1 MWDSM
6 IDQVWRCES
15 SQSQCQLT
23 TKYTAY
29 IQELYVWE
37 THKSNTLT
45 QYLYLSMTFGYF
57 YTKLGVTKYQE
68 DDLLHCTCLH
78 LYQTVCLHPVE
89 FPFAQEVILIC
100 NKKKK
105 KEVRHTHIT
114 SSEQGTVGLRHVH
127 VVVVILELQ
136 MKTDKKTQWADRC
149 PDNIQLR
156 LSPSSF
162 HNGHLSLTQ
171 ISHTPGALTV
181 YTSS

>member
-57 YTKLGVTKYQE
+57 YTKLGTKRTIFPTVLACIWIRQYVCIRLNFHLRKREFKYVTKQQKKRSKAYSHHQQRAGHRWPPPCSCSCCYSGTANE
-68 DDLLHCTCLH
+68 DRQKNTMSR
-78 LYQTVCLHPVE
+78 PVS
-89 FPFAQEVILIC
+89 
-100 NKKKK
+100 
-105 KEVRHTHIT
+105 R
-114 SSEQGTVGLRHVH
+114 
-127 VVVVILELQ
+127 
-136 MKTDKKTQWADRC
+136 
-149 PDNIQLR
+149 
-156 LSPSSF
+156 
-162 HNGHLSLTQ
+162 
-171 ISHTPGALTV
+171 
-181 YTSS
+181 

>member
-6 IDQVWRCES
+6 IDQVWWCES
-15 SQSQCQLT
+15 SQSQRQLT

-57 YTKLGVTKYQE
+57 YTKLGTKRTIFPTVLACIWIRQYVCIRLNFHLRKREFKYVTKQ
-68 DDLLHCTCLH
+68 
-78 LYQTVCLHPVE
+78 
-89 FPFAQEVILIC
+89 
-100 NKKKK
+100 KK
-105 KEVRHTHIT
+105 KEVKHTHIT

>member
-100 NKKKK
+100 NKQKKK
-105 KEVRHTHIT
+105 RSKAYSHHQQRAGHRWPPPCSCSCCYSGTANEDRQKKHNEPTGVQIISNSGSLLPLFIT
-114 SSEQGTVGLRHVH
+114 DTCH
-127 VVVVILELQ
+127 
-136 MKTDKKTQWADRC
+136 
-149 PDNIQLR
+149 
-156 LSPSSF
+156 
-162 HNGHLSLTQ
+162 
-171 ISHTPGALTV
+171 SHR
-181 YTSS
+181 